1 MPKPLNKHQIP
12 TYLFPGQY
20 KELKDTKKIIRSEY
34 GLSIPMT
41 EMLRDS
47 ITLFLKDLEN
57 PESLKLY
64 LQGKGL
70 INDC

>member
-1 MPKPLNKHQIP
+1 MDKTLNRHQMPV
-12 TYLFPGQY
+12 YLLPRQHNQ
-20 KELKDTKKIIRSEY
+20 LKDTKNIIRSEY

-47 ITLFLKDLEN
+47 VTLFLKDLEN

-70 INDC
+70 I

>member
-1 MPKPLNKHQIP
+1 MDKTLNKHQMP
-12 TYLFPGQY
+12 VYLLPRQHNQ
-20 KELKDTKKIIRSEY
+20 LKDTKNIIRSEY

-47 ITLFLKDLEN
+47 VTLFLKDLEN

-70 INDC
+70 I